1 MNCYGTVKIYKV
13 DKSYRVKEKGT
24 KRYEIK
30 THRDERKW
38 KYKLVGTD
46 KYINDIELLIRLK
59 RVAEL
64 IKIDASMKSRP
75 NVLGRA
81 NEMEALIKSLEERL
95 TK

>member
-38 KYKLVGTD
+38 KYKHVGTD
-46 KYINDIELLIRLK
+46 KYINDIEDLVVMQREWLRKFMYADGLK
-59 RVAEL
+59 FEYT
-64 IKIDASMKSRP
+64 
-75 NVLGRA
+75 
-81 NEMEALIKSLEERL
+81 LEEIH
-95 TK
+95 

>member
-38 KYKLVGTD
+38 KYKLKVWR
-46 KYINDIELLIRLK
+46 LLI
-59 RVAEL
+59 L
-64 IKIDASMKSRP
+64 IKHEGCMGSR
-75 NVLGRA
+75 
-81 NEMEALIKSLEERL
+81 
-95 TK
+95 